1 MGANQPISAEADKI
15 IRETSQ
21 QYSAIEAQA
30 NAELGNL
37 FREGMTLKRLPENI
51 GNQEIADAIDYVQ
64 LWIDEANRIQR
75 GAMRNFIYDQFIG
88 SGEIN
93 SMSGAARWRRFWAAK
108 GLMDKA
114 LTEESRALS
123 TLLRDGNYAELAG
136 RLRSGQLT
144 LRREWWEKAGW
155 AIETQG
161 DALSGIRT
169 PFHHYFM
176 RDEGTL
182 RAFLRANSATDDE
195 VRNLIARSLD
205 EPPFKVPVGPAPAI
219 DPVAEQALRM
229 TRMRELDDLAMA
241 RAFPEGAPPADD
253 IASKTII
260 AEARDKARTPEELEE
275 FQRLSEQEAQ
285 AALRAVADAAEPSI
299 AAEVVAETDAAQA
312 TDVELQEMWQ
322 TITMQPIPGGR
333 LAFGYARGR
342 LPDGTPV
349 LSSFDSFQ
357 AYLTSKID
365 EAVQAGNTAKVESL
379 RARLQNVR

>member
-144 LRREWWEKAGW
+144 LRREWWEKA
-155 AIETQG
+155 
-161 DALSGIRT
+161 
-169 PFHHYFM
+169 
-176 RDEGTL
+176 
-182 RAFLRANSATDDE
+182 
-195 VRNLIARSLD
+195 ARSNS
-205 EPPFKVPVGPAPAI
+205 
-219 DPVAEQALRM
+219 R
-229 TRMRELDDLAMA
+229 
-241 RAFPEGAPPADD
+241 
-253 IASKTII
+253 
-260 AEARDKARTPEELEE
+260 RT
-275 FQRLSEQEAQ
+275 S
-285 AALRAVADAAEPSI
+285 
-299 AAEVVAETDAAQA
+299 
-312 TDVELQEMWQ
+312 
-322 TITMQPIPGGR
+322 
-333 LAFGYARGR
+333 
-342 LPDGTPV
+342 
-349 LSSFDSFQ
+349 
-357 AYLTSKID
+357 
-365 EAVQAGNTAKVESL
+365 
-379 RARLQNVR
+379 